1 MNKINSEIKE
11 FYTKPISHCH
21 FSDPNVKRRQ
31 KIYTPI
37 VEADLL
43 LQGKLTNHLYLKTLT
58 EQPAIEISHPY
69 FKKSNEK
76 YQNFITKIS
85 EYPLEVNEECI
96 ESILRKNKKSIYQT
110 EFCRPKDGIFSKKTE
125 FRNSIKSSFK
135 IPSNWQPIPETTKQF
150 HYRSPIKIAE
160 VGTILPTVSYRPS
173 NKPDPLV
180 EAFKK
185 IFKFGRTVY
194 KIEISDLA
202 DGQKNQKIRYN
213 TNLKIK
219 DGPIDR
225 FSKLI

>member
-11 FYTKPISHCH
+11 FYTKPTSHRH
-21 FSDPNVKRRQ
+21 FSDPNVKKRS
-31 KIYTPI
+31 KIYKPI

-76 YQNFITKIS
+76 YQNFITKIT

-96 ESILRKNKKSIYQT
+96 ESILRKNKKTIYQT
-110 EFCRPKDGIFSKKTE
+110 AFCRPEDGIFSKKTE

-135 IPSNWQPIPETTKQF
+135 SPSNWPIPETTKQF
-150 HYRSPIKIAE
+150 SYRSPVKIAE

-202 DGQKNQKIRYN
+202 DSQKNQKKN
-213 TNLKIK
+213 
-219 DGPIDR
+219 GPIDR
-225 FSKLI
+225 FSKLN